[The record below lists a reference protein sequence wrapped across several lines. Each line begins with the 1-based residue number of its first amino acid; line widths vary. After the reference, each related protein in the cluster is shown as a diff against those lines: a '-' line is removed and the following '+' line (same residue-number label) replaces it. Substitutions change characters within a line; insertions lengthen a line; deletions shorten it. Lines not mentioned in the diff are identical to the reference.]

1 MRAEIISIGTE
12 LLLGDIANSNAQFL
26 GQELA
31 ALGIEMYYQQVV
43 GDNEERILHA
53 FKEAYNRCDIIITTG
68 GLGPTDDDLT
78 KEMAAKYFNKRL
90 FEDKESLENLQEY
103 FKFRK
108 RKMTTNNLKQALIPE
123 GATAI
128 KNNNGTAP
136 GVIIEE
142 NNKIMIILPGPPKE
156 MKPMFEEDIKPY
168 LKSKS
173 DSVIISKMI
182 KILGIGESAVAE
194 TVKDLMESQSNPTIA
209 PYAKEIGVILR
220 ITAKAENEAAA
231 LKLIEPLEIEIKNRL
246 GENVY
251 ATEDISIEDVVAKL
265 LIENKYTVST
275 AESCTGGM
283 IASTLINYPGISEVF
298 MEGAVTYSNEAK
310 HKRLGVKNETLEKYG
325 AVSEE
330 TAREMAIG
338 IAKKANTDVSIV
350 TTGIAGP
357 GGGTEEKPVGLVY
370 IGVYV
375 KGKVKVEKHIFK
387 GNRSK
392 VRNQAT
398 ITALDILRR
407 CLINEWYY
415 KDKFVEVV
423 FIMI

>member
-12 LLLGDIANSNAQFL
+12 LLLGDIVNSNAQFL

-53 FKEAYNRCDIIITTG
+53 FKEAYNRCDIIMTTG

-90 FEDKESLENLQEY
+90 FEDKEALENLQEY

-407 CLINEWYY
+407 CLINE
-415 KDKFVEVV
+415 
-423 FIMI
+423 

>member
-12 LLLGDIANSNAQFL
+12 LLLGDIVNSNAQFL

-53 FKEAYNRCDIIITTG
+53 FKEAYNRCDIIMTTG
-68 GLGPTDDDLT
+68 GLGHTDDDLT

-90 FEDKESLENLQEY
+90 FEDKEALENLQEY

-407 CLINEWYY
+407 CLINE
-415 KDKFVEVV
+415 
-423 FIMI
+423 

>member
-12 LLLGDIANSNAQFL
+12 LLLGDIVNSNAQFL

-90 FEDKESLENLQEY
+90 FEDKEALENLQEY

-407 CLINEWYY
+407 CLINE
-415 KDKFVEVV
+415 
-423 FIMI
+423 

>member
-12 LLLGDIANSNAQFL
+12 LLLGDIVNSNAQFL

-53 FKEAYNRCDIIITTG
+53 FKEAYNRCDIIRTTG

-90 FEDKESLENLQEY
+90 FEDKEALENLQEY

-407 CLINEWYY
+407 CLINE
-415 KDKFVEVV
+415 
-423 FIMI
+423 

>member
-12 LLLGDIANSNAQFL
+12 LLLGDIVNSNAQFL

-53 FKEAYNRCDIIITTG
+53 FKEAYNRCDIIMTTG
-68 GLGPTDDDLT
+68 GLGPTGDDLT

-90 FEDKESLENLQEY
+90 FEDKEALENLQEY

-407 CLINEWYY
+407 CLINE
-415 KDKFVEVV
+415 
-423 FIMI
+423 